1 MTLKDEKNDQDRPQW
16 EARFRSAFETA
27 GHGMAIVG
35 LDGRFLEVNE
45 SWTSIVGYSREE
57 LLALDY
63 QSITHPDD
71 LALDAAHVQELV
83 AGLTRFYAM
92 EKRYIHKRGYI
103 VWILLNVGLVHD
115 SDNRPLYFV
124 SQIQD
129 ITERKVMEGARQQTQ
144 TALAQA
150 QKLAQLGYYRWSRSQ
165 QRLLSYNEEY
175 LKILGVDPESIAE
188 DLPGIEPFLHT
199 EDRQR
204 VIQAHRAAEVQG
216 KGFHLEFRIVRP
228 DGAIRHLLGLSEP
241 ESASGDPPD
250 IWSGTVQDITL
261 QKQQA
266 ADLQAYQ
273 ARLELALETAGAAYW
288 ELDLT
293 NRTYTPGPEYYAIL
307 GYGPDEATQ
316 DFESWLALVHPD
328 DVEKIGLSHLL
339 PPNDKAKHEVEY
351 RIRSKNGAWRWF
363 LSHFRACAFDHLG
376 RPARLLGIDFDITE
390 QRKHEA
396 ELTEARAQVAD
407 AARRAKI
414 AFWRQQFGFGALVWS
429 EAAEEITGR
438 RAAELPA
445 TTEDLLKLVHREDVE
460 RVRTTYVQARAQ
472 AKAYDLEYRILR
484 SDGAVTWLHEIGE
497 IEQAHADGSVSFSGT
512 LQDIT
517 ERKKLE
523 ARLEQLATVDELTGA
538 QNRRSILAQAQIEL
552 RRARRFKHNL
562 AFLFF
567 DIDHFKQVNDRF
579 GHKLGDLVL
588 STLSDICRG
597 ALRPSDVFARYGGEE
612 FLVMLPETDI
622 AQATVVG
629 QRLTAQVRQAVFSV
643 DPPLRGLTI
652 SAGVTAIRDAD
663 DTIEAMLERVDKA
676 LYRAKELGRDRIEIL
691 P

>member
-1 MTLKDEKNDQDRPQW
+1 M
-16 EARFRSAFETA
+16 
-27 GHGMAIVG
+27 
-35 LDGRFLEVNE
+35 
-45 SWTSIVGYSREE
+45 
-57 LLALDY
+57 
-63 QSITHPDD
+63 
-71 LALDAAHVQELV
+71 
-83 AGLTRFYAM
+83 
-92 EKRYIHKRGYI
+92 
-103 VWILLNVGLVHD
+103 
-115 SDNRPLYFV
+115 
-124 SQIQD
+124 
-129 ITERKVMEGARQQTQ
+129 
-144 TALAQA
+144 
-150 QKLAQLGYYRWSRSQ
+150 
-165 QRLLSYNEEY
+165 
-175 LKILGVDPESIAE
+175 
-188 DLPGIEPFLHT
+188 
-199 EDRQR
+199 
-204 VIQAHRAAEVQG
+204 
-216 KGFHLEFRIVRP
+216 
-228 DGAIRHLLGLSEP
+228 
-241 ESASGDPPD
+241 
-250 IWSGTVQDITL
+250 
-261 QKQQA
+261 
-266 ADLQAYQ
+266 
-273 ARLELALETAGAAYW
+273 
-288 ELDLT
+288 
-293 NRTYTPGPEYYAIL
+293 
-307 GYGPDEATQ
+307 
-316 DFESWLALVHPD
+316 
-328 DVEKIGLSHLL
+328 
-339 PPNDKAKHEVEY
+339 
-351 RIRSKNGAWRWF
+351 
-363 LSHFRACAFDHLG
+363 
-376 RPARLLGIDFDITE
+376 
-390 QRKHEA
+390 
-396 ELTEARAQVAD
+396 
-407 AARRAKI
+407 
-414 AFWRQQFGFGALVWS
+414 
-429 EAAEEITGR
+429 
-438 RAAELPA
+438 
-445 TTEDLLKLVHREDVE
+445 HREDVE
-460 RVRTTYVQARAQ
+460 RVRTTYVQARAR

-552 RRARRFKHNL
+552 RRALRFKHNL